1 MKKYNWFILHGINNK
16 TFDAMSTL
24 NFKDSILK
32 RYYIFDWNGKDCFV
46 EVSAKVRGSLLQMF
60 LKMDVLKNSGIFT
73 GKFLSWSLFLIKFI
87 TL

>member
-1 MKKYNWFILHGINNK
+1 MKKYNWFVLHGINNK

-46 EVSAKVRGSLLQMF
+46 EVFRKSQRQSFA
-60 LKMDVLKNSGIFT
+60 DVPQNGCS
-73 GKFLSWSLFLIKFI
+73 
-87 TL
+87 